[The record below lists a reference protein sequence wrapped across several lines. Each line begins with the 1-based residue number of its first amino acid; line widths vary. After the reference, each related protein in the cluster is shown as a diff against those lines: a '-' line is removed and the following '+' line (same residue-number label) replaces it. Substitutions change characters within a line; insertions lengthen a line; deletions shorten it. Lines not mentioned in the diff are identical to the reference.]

1 MADPNI
7 QDIDGN
13 TSVHYAAELSYE
25 QIFSVLLTSDI
36 TINFK
41 LKNNQQ
47 MMILDCIRD

>member
-41 LKNNQQ
+41 LKNNPQKSTHQ
-47 MMILDCIRD
+47 ETD